1 MKLTQPLHSKR
12 DIGEDRGMG
21 QQSRLEMRPYEA
33 ADYERVLE
41 ICLAAFEP
49 IHQGF
54 EAALGQRIFDLQYDD
69 WKERYAATIRTIAQ
83 DDEKIK
89 VYVAAIEGNVAGF
102 IFLLVDAKRQTGEI
116 GLNAVDPPLQGLGIG
131 KAMYE
136 FALAKLK
143 EHGALIA
150 CVGTGGDDAHERA
163 RRAYAAVG
171 FDRGI
176 PGVYLFKSL

>member
-54 EAALGQRIFDLQYDD
+54 AAALGQRIFDLQYDD
-69 WKERYAATIRTIAQ
+69 WKERYAATIRTIAP

-116 GLNAVDPPLQGLGIG
+116 GLNAIDPPLQGLGIG

>member
-69 WKERYAATIRTIAQ
+69 WKERYAATIRTIAP

-116 GLNAVDPPLQGLGIG
+116 GLNAIDPPLQGLGIG

>member
-1 MKLTQPLHSKR
+1 
-12 DIGEDRGMG
+12 MG
-21 QQSRLEMRPYEA
+21 QPSSLEMRPYRA
-33 ADYERVLE
+33 SDYKRVLD
-41 ICLAAFEP
+41 ICIAAFEP

-54 EAALGQRIFDLQYDD
+54 ESALGQRIFDLQYND
-69 WKERYAATIRTIAQ
+69 WKDRYAATIRTIAP

-89 VYVAAIEGNVAGF
+89 VYVAVLDGSVAGF
-102 IFLLVDAKRQTGEI
+102 IFLLIDAKRQTGEL

-131 KAMYE
+131 KAMYA
-136 FALAKLK
+136 FALATLK

-150 CVGTGGDDAHERA
+150 CVGTGGDEAHARA
-163 RRAYAAVG
+163 RRAYAAAG

>member
-41 ICLAAFEP
+41 VCIAAFEP

-54 EAALGQRIFDLQYDD
+54 EAALGQRIFNLQYDD
-69 WKERYAATIRTIAQ
+69 WKERYAATIRTIAP

>member
-69 WKERYAATIRTIAQ
+69 WKERYAATIRTIAP